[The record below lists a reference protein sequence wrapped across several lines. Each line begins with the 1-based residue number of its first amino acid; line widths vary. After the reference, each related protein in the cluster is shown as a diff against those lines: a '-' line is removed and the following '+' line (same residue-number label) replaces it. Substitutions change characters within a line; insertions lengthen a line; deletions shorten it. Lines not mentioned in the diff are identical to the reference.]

1 MTLVNFL
8 LDRQVGSSLNLI
20 SSVNNLDNADFVQR
34 LKGNRE
40 GGPWQIELHDQDCNH
55 KNILHFLW
63 FSFLPKHTKKITLPD
78 IGSCFTWP
86 SWRGVKEGGITK
98 DTQVFLLSF
107 IYALWQQSVSI
118 KIIFPN
124 IYLEKWPRKPHNI
137 FKQNLRKFFCGHL
150 LLCSVTIKTRYEVQS

>member
-1 MTLVNFL
+1 MVKNDLSNYFYSGCHFGDHPHLEESKKFFRKSFGTEKFHRHLTLVNFL
-8 LDRQVGSSLNLI
+8 LDRQVGSILNLI

-86 SWRGVKEGGITK
+86 SWGGEKEGGITK
-98 DTQVFLLSF
+98 DTQVFVTLLSF
-107 IYALWQQSVSI
+107 YHALWQQYFSI
-118 KIIFPN
+118 
-124 IYLEKWPRKPHNI
+124 
-137 FKQNLRKFFCGHL
+137 
-150 LLCSVTIKTRYEVQS
+150 